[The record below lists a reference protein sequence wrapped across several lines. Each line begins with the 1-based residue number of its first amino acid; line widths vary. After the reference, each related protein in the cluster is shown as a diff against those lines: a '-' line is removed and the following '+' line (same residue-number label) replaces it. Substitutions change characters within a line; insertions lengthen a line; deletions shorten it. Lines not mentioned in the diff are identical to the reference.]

1 MIFERLLYILVILPH
16 HWHWDTELF
25 DRIKE
30 MKGCGLM
37 TASQKE
43 WALTQSFVMKIKPE
57 RRFSRPAQCLRA
69 KCYDFVMP
77 HSNPWFDR
85 MIIGVIIF
93 NTACIGAVSFG
104 DSKTKSGY
112 LELFNGI
119 CSIIFVIEAVVKL
132 VALGGAYFRSK
143 WNQFDFI
150 IVFGLI
156 TGFILEKTI
165 LDDRLA
171 SSISSIISLMR
182 IGRLIRLI
190 RLVKSLRTI
199 FNSIL
204 TAIPG
209 ILNIGGLL
217 LLLFF
222 VYAIIGMQLY
232 GAIGFQGEL
241 NEHAN
246 FRSLGSSISLLFRF
260 STGENW
266 NGFMWDLLQERSE
279 CDPNPTYNS
288 SSPWCL
294 SEQDYPNCSEVNG
307 CNAGPSVFVYFYS
320 FVLVVGLVVLNMF
333 VGVVLEA
340 FENSQ
345 ESNIL
350 SPDDL
355 DHFVSVW
362 TEFDPYARGKIK
374 ASEVNTFLRKLRPP
388 LGMEESNN
396 TETGNLE
403 KEDLFFKDQSLLG
416 IRVDERK
423 EVTIANV
430 ARQVAERLVKVVRRR
445 LQIRFILCTNFSF

>member
-1 MIFERLLYILVILPH
+1 
-16 HWHWDTELF
+16 
-25 DRIKE
+25 

-43 WALTQSFVMKIKPE
+43 WALTQSFVMKIRPE

-69 KCYDFVMP
+69 MCYDFVMS

-85 MIIGVIIF
+85 MIMVVIVF

-104 DSKTKSGY
+104 DSAAKSEY
-112 LELFNGI
+112 LDLFNGI
-119 CSIIFVIEAVVKL
+119 CSTIFVLEAAVKL
-132 VALGGAYFRSK
+132 VAFGKAYFRSR
-143 WNQFDFI
+143 WNRFDFT

-156 TGFILEKTI
+156 IGFILELTI
-165 LDDRLA
+165 VDDRLA
-171 SSISSIISLMR
+171 SSISSVIGLMR

-190 RLVKSLRTI
+190 RLIKSLRTI

-232 GAIGFQGEL
+232 GVIGFQGEL

-246 FRSLGSSISLLFRF
+246 FRSLGNAILLLFRF

-266 NGFMWDLLQERSE
+266 NGFMWDLLQDRPE

-288 SSPWCL
+288 GSPWCL
-294 SEQDYPNCSEVNG
+294 HEEDYPDCIEING
-307 CNAGPSVFVYFYS
+307 CSAGPSVFVYFYS

-345 ESNIL
+345 ESDIL
-350 SPDDL
+350 GPDDL

-362 TEFDPYARGKIK
+362 AEFDPDARGKIK
-374 ASEVNTFLRKLRPP
+374 ASKVNTFLRKLRPP
-388 LGMEESNN
+388 LGIKENN
-396 TETGNLE
+396 TELDDFD
-403 KEDLFFKDQSLLG
+403 KEDIYFKDQSLLE
-416 IRVDERK
+416 IRVNENK
-423 EVTIANV
+423 EVTIVNV
-430 ARQVAERLVKVVRRR
+430 ARQVAKRLVKAVSQQF
-445 LQIRFILCTNFSF
+445 LNNKYA